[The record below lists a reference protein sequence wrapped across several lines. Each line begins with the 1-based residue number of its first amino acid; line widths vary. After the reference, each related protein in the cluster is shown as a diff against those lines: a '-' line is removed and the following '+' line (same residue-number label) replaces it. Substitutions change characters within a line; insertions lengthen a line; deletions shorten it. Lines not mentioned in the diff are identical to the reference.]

1 MEDNILHD
9 FSNEQLKV
17 SIYDE
22 AAEKRTM
29 YYQGHKSTVRK

>member
-17 SIYDE
+17 SIYDG

-29 YYQGHKSTVRK
+29 YYQGHWSKA